1 MTKETNTPA
10 NKNSDTLRDISG
22 LLATIPLAMAASG
35 REATAAARA
44 DTAAMAVHDAA
55 VATFGTARVLVATS
69 RDKDATPEE
78 ALAYIACK
86 EAAVAAAWSPAFLAK
101 VNNGGDTKETIGAPK
116 KGLAPNT
123 RGYWQQQKG
132 TIFGRIVKR
141 IVKVQKA
148 SDDVVHGS
156 ENTDKSTKGANQKA
170 TIDERAIASVGVPM
184 KAFTKAMD
192 TTNGKGEKIPGHCDA
207 HAFIQLCELALLAL
221 SKNKVKQEQSRI
233 ALRAY
238 AAATKAAK

>member
-10 NKNSDTLRDISG
+10 NKNSDTLRDIST

-35 REATAAARA
+35 REATATARA

-55 VATFGTARVLVATS
+55 IATFGTAQVLVANN
-69 RDKDATPEE
+69 RCKGATPEE

-86 EAAVAAAWSPAFLAK
+86 EAAVEAVWSPEFLAK
-101 VNNGGDTKETIGAPK
+101 VNDGGAGNEKIGAPK
-116 KGLAPNT
+116 RGMASQT
-123 RGYWQQQKG
+123 RHYWQQQKG
-132 TIFGRIVKR
+132 TIFGRITKR
-141 IVKVQKA
+141 ITKVQKA
-148 SDDVVHGS
+148 GDKPDD
-156 ENTDKSTKGANQKA
+156 TDKGTKGANQKA
-170 TIDERAIASVGVPM
+170 TIDQRAIASVGVPM

-192 TTNGKGEKIPGHCDA
+192 ATNGKGEQIPAHCDA

-221 SKNKVKQEQSRI
+221 NKSKAKQEQARI

-238 AAATKAAK
+238 AAATKVTK

>member
-1 MTKETNTPA
+1 MTKTLKQPA
-10 NKNSDTLRDISG
+10 NKNSDTLRDIST

-35 REATAAARA
+35 REATATVRA
-44 DTAAMAVHDAA
+44 DNAAMAVYDAA
-55 VATFGTARVLVATS
+55 IATFGSPRVLVATS
-69 RDKDATPEE
+69 RNKDATPEE

-86 EAAVAAAWSPAFLAK
+86 EAAVAAAWSPTFLAK
-101 VNNGGDTKETIGAPK
+101 VNNGGDTKEPIGAPK
-116 KGLAPNT
+116 KGMAPNT

-141 IVKVQKA
+141 IVAIQKA
-148 SDDVVHGS
+148 G
-156 ENTDKSTKGANQKA
+156 DKPEDATKGAKGANQKA

-192 TTNGKGEKIPGHCDA
+192 TTNGKGEKIPAHCDA

>member
-1 MTKETNTPA
+1 MTKTLKQPA
-10 NKNSDTLRDISG
+10 NKNSDTVRDIST

-35 REATAAARA
+35 REATATARA
-44 DTAAMAVHDAA
+44 DTAAIAVHDAA
-55 VATFGTARVLVATS
+55 VATFGTARVLIAS
-69 RDKDATPEE
+69 NRCKDATPEE

-86 EAAVAAAWSPAFLAK
+86 EAAVEAVWSPAFLAK
-101 VNNGGDTKETIGAPK
+101 VNDGGAGKEKIGAPK
-116 KGLAPNT
+116 RGMESQT
-123 RGYWQQQKG
+123 RHYWQQQKG

-148 SDDVVHGS
+148 SDDEVHGS
-156 ENTDKSTKGANQKA
+156 EDTTKGTKGANQKA

-192 TTNGKGEKIPGHCDA
+192 ATNGKGEPIPPHCDA
-207 HAFIQLCELALLAL
+207 HAFLQLCELALMAL
-221 SKNKVKQEQSRI
+221 SKSKAKQEQART

-238 AAATKAAK
+238 AAATKTTK

>member
-1 MTKETNTPA
+1 MTKTPKQPA
-10 NKNSDTLRDISG
+10 NKNSDTVRDIST
-22 LLATIPLAMAASG
+22 LLATIPLAIAASG

-55 VATFGTARVLVATS
+55 VATFGTAQVLVATS
-69 RDKDATPEE
+69 RNKGATPEE

-86 EAAVAAAWSPAFLAK
+86 EAAVEAVWSTAFLAK
-101 VNNGGDTKETIGAPK
+101 VNNGGASDEVIGAPK
-116 KGLAPNT
+116 QGMASQT
-123 RGYWQQQKG
+123 RHYWQQQKG

-148 SDDVVHGS
+148 DDK
-156 ENTDKSTKGANQKA
+156 TDKTDKGAKGANQKA

-192 TTNGKGEKIPGHCDA
+192 TTNGKGEKIPAHCDA

>member
-10 NKNSDTLRDISG
+10 NKNSDTVRDIST

-35 REATAAARA
+35 REATATARA
-44 DTAAMAVHDAA
+44 DTAAIAVHDAA
-55 VATFGTARVLVATS
+55 VATFGSPRVLIANN
-69 RDKDATPEE
+69 RCKDATPEE
-78 ALAYIACK
+78 ALAYMACK
-86 EAAVAAAWSPAFLAK
+86 EAAVEAVWSPAFLAK
-101 VNNGGDTKETIGAPK
+101 VNDGGAGKEKIGAPK
-116 KGLAPNT
+116 RGMESQT
-123 RGYWQQQKG
+123 RHYWQQQKG

-148 SDDVVHGS
+148 DDK
-156 ENTDKSTKGANQKA
+156 TDKTDKTDKGAKGANQKA

-192 TTNGKGEKIPGHCDA
+192 TTNGKGEKIPAHCDA

-221 SKNKVKQEQSRI
+221 SKNKVKQEQARV

>member
-1 MTKETNTPA
+1 MAKTPKQPA
-10 NKNSDTLRDISG
+10 NKNSDTVRDIST

-35 REATAAARA
+35 REATATARA
-44 DTAAMAVHDAA
+44 DTAAIAVHDAA
-55 VATFGTARVLVATS
+55 VATFGSPRVLIAS
-69 RDKDATPEE
+69 NRCKDATPEE
-78 ALAYIACK
+78 ALAYMACK
-86 EAAVAAAWSPAFLAK
+86 EAAVETVWSPEFLAK
-101 VNNGGDTKETIGAPK
+101 VNDGGAGNEKIGAPK
-116 KGLAPNT
+116 RGMASQT
-123 RGYWQQQKG
+123 RHYWQQQKG

-148 SDDVVHGS
+148 DDK
-156 ENTDKSTKGANQKA
+156 TDKTGKTDKGTKSANQKA

-184 KAFTKAMD
+184 KAFAKAMD
-192 TTNGKGEKIPGHCDA
+192 ATNGKGEKIPAHCDA

-221 SKNKVKQEQSRI
+221 SKNKVKQEQARI

>member
-10 NKNSDTLRDISG
+10 NKNSDTLRDIST
-22 LLATIPLAMAASG
+22 LLATIPRAMAASG
-35 REATAAARA
+35 REATATARA

-55 VATFGTARVLVATS
+55 IATFGSPRVLIANN
-69 RDKDATPEE
+69 RCKDATPEE

-86 EAAVAAAWSPAFLAK
+86 EAAVEAVWSPEFLAK
-101 VNNGGDTKETIGAPK
+101 VNDGGAGDEKIGAPK
-116 KGLAPNT
+116 RGMASQT
-123 RGYWQQQKG
+123 RHYWQQQKG

-141 IVKVQKA
+141 ITKVQKA
-148 SDDVVHGS
+148 G
-156 ENTDKSTKGANQKA
+156 DKPEDTTKGPKGANQKA
-170 TIDERAIASVGVPM
+170 TIDERAIASLGVPM

-192 TTNGKGEKIPGHCDA
+192 TTNGKGEKIPAYCDA

-221 SKNKVKQEQSRI
+221 SKNKVKQEQARI

-238 AAATKAAK
+238 GAATKATK

>member
-10 NKNSDTLRDISG
+10 NKNSDTVRDIST
-22 LLATIPLAMAASG
+22 LLATIPLAIAASG

-55 VATFGTARVLVATS
+55 VATFGTAQVLVATS
-69 RDKDATPEE
+69 RNKGATPEE

-86 EAAVAAAWSPAFLAK
+86 EAAVEAVWSTAFLAK
-101 VNNGGDTKETIGAPK
+101 VNNGGASDEVIGAPK
-116 KGLAPNT
+116 QGMASQT
-123 RGYWQQQKG
+123 RHYWQQQKG

-141 IVKVQKA
+141 IVKVQEADKA
-148 SDDVVHGS
+148 DKTDK
-156 ENTDKSTKGANQKA
+156 TDKSTKGANQKA

-192 TTNGKGEKIPGHCDA
+192 TTNGKGEKIPAHCDA

-221 SKNKVKQEQSRI
+221 NKSKVKQEQARI

>member
-1 MTKETNTPA
+1 MTHETNTPA

-44 DTAAMAVHDAA
+44 DTAAIAVHDAA
-55 VATFGTARVLVATS
+55 VATFGTARVLIAS
-69 RDKDATPEE
+69 NRCKDATPEE

-86 EAAVAAAWSPAFLAK
+86 EAAVEAVWSTAFLAK
-101 VNNGGDTKETIGAPK
+101 VNNGGDTRETIGAPK
-116 KGLAPNT
+116 KGMAPNT

-132 TIFGRIVKR
+132 SVWGRLVNRIVA
-141 IVKVQKA
+141 IQKA
-148 SDDVVHGS
+148 GDKPDK
-156 ENTDKSTKGANQKA
+156 TDKGAKGANQKA

-192 TTNGKGEKIPGHCDA
+192 ATNGKGEQIPAHCDA

-221 SKNKVKQEQSRI
+221 SKNKVKQEQARI

-238 AAATKAAK
+238 AAATKSTK

>member
-1 MTKETNTPA
+1 MTKTLKQPA
-10 NKNSDTLRDISG
+10 NKNSDTVRDIST

-44 DTAAMAVHDAA
+44 DTAAIAVHDAA
-55 VATFGTARVLVATS
+55 VATFGTAQVLVATS
-69 RDKDATPEE
+69 RNKGATPEE

-86 EAAVAAAWSPAFLAK
+86 EAAVEAVWSTAFLAK
-101 VNNGGDTKETIGAPK
+101 VNNGGASDEVIGAPK
-116 KGLAPNT
+116 QGMASQT
-123 RGYWQQQKG
+123 RHYWQQQKG

-141 IVKVQKA
+141 IVKVQKT
-148 SDDVVHGS
+148 DDK
-156 ENTDKSTKGANQKA
+156 TDKTDKTDKGAKGANQKA
-170 TIDERAIASVGVPM
+170 TIDERAIASVGIPM

-192 TTNGKGEKIPGHCDA
+192 ATNGKGEKIPAHCDA

-221 SKNKVKQEQSRI
+221 SKNKVKQEQARI

-238 AAATKAAK
+238 GAATKATK

>member
-10 NKNSDTLRDISG
+10 NKNSDTLRDIST
-22 LLATIPLAMAASG
+22 LLATIPRAMAASG
-35 REATAAARA
+35 REATATARA

-55 VATFGTARVLVATS
+55 IATFGSPRVLIANN
-69 RDKDATPEE
+69 RCKDATPEE

-86 EAAVAAAWSPAFLAK
+86 EAAVEAVWSPEFLAK
-101 VNNGGDTKETIGAPK
+101 VNDGGAGDEKIGAPK
-116 KGLAPNT
+116 RGMASQT
-123 RGYWQQQKG
+123 RHYWQQQKG

-148 SDDVVHGS
+148 GDKPDKA
-156 ENTDKSTKGANQKA
+156 DKSTKGANQKA
-170 TIDERAIASVGVPM
+170 TVDERAIASVGVPM

-192 TTNGKGEKIPGHCDA
+192 ATNGKGEQIPAHCDA
-207 HAFIQLCELALLAL
+207 HAFLQLCELALMAL
-221 SKNKVKQEQSRI
+221 SKSKAKREQARI

-238 AAATKAAK
+238 AAAAKAAK